1 MDSRQRFVLVYTIA
15 AMVPFVALTFLN
27 VGHLSFYV
35 SAYTL
40 EYFAL
45 RIVLNPKMRVRVDAL
60 GLALLVVFLYFIWA
74 GLTGTPG
81 LAST

>member
-1 MDSRQRFVLVYTIA
+1 MDSRQRFVLLYAAA

-27 VGHLSFYV
+27 VGHLSLYV

-45 RIVLNPKMRVRVDAL
+45 RIVLNPKMRVRVDVL
-60 GLALLVVFLYFIWA
+60 GLALLAVFLYFLWA
-74 GLTGTPG
+74 GLTGAPG
-81 LAST
+81 AGSP